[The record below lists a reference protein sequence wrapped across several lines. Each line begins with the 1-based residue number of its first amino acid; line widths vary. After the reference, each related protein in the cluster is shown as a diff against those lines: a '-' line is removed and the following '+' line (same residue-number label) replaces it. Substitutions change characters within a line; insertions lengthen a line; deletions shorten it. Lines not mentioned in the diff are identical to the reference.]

1 MKINSRFKII
11 IAMLIWSTVGLFVKG
26 INLPSLQIVIFR
38 AIIGSLFLI
47 IIGFLIKEKVN
58 MEELKANLKFLTLS
72 GIALGIN
79 WFMLF
84 ESYKNTTISNATL
97 SYYLAPV
104 FMIILSIVILKEKI
118 TPKKL
123 LWVFIAIIGLFLILK
138 FDNMENIQGYN
149 HMKGIIYGIISAFF
163 YALVVI
169 LNKFIK
175 NISALVVTIAQLLI
189 SAIFLFLVSLI
200 SSGFIIEKA
209 DNKSL
214 LLLVVVGIVHTGIA
228 MYLYFSSIKD
238 LEGQSI
244 AILSYIDPI
253 FALIISWIIL
263 GETMSTSQMAGGALI
278 LSSAYFSEKS

>member
-1 MKINSRFKII
+1 MKISSRNKII

-26 INLPSLQIVIFR
+26 INLPSLHIVLFR
-38 AIIGSLFLI
+38 SIIGSTFLI
-47 IIGFLIKEKVN
+47 LLGLFKKERID
-58 MEELKANLKFLTLS
+58 LKGLRANFKILLLS
-72 GIALGIN
+72 GICLGIN
-79 WFMLF
+79 WYFLF

-118 TPKKL
+118 TRKKL
-123 LWVFIAIIGLFLILK
+123 MWIFIAMIGLFLILK
-138 FDNMENIQGYN
+138 FDDLETIVEYN
-149 HMKGIIYGIISAFF
+149 HLKGVIYGIISAAF

-175 NISALVVTIAQLLI
+175 NLSGIIVTLTQLVISAAFLLLVT
-189 SAIFLFLVSLI
+189 LI
-200 SSGFIIEKA
+200 SSSVTATTI

-214 LLLVVVGIVHTGIA
+214 LLLLVVGVIHTGIA

-238 LEGQSI
+238 LPGQSI

-253 FALIISWIIL
+253 FALIFSWIIL
-263 GETMSTSQMAGGALI
+263 GEIMNFSQIIGGILI
-278 LSSAYFSEKS
+278 LSSAYFSEKG